1 MMKLVLGKAL
11 VIVKIKSY
19 SWPHLVR
26 HRTEEI
32 LISVPAEL
40 FSALECDRQH
50 FLSFTVTLFSKL
62 KVALCI
68 NGTFKWISSKTSN
81 IDLRMEYILLPV
93 YLFLT
98 KCWNKK
104 MTLLSL

>member
-1 MMKLVLGKAL
+1 MN
-11 VIVKIKSY
+11 SD
-19 SWPHLVR
+19 
-26 HRTEEI
+26 
-32 LISVPAEL
+32 PAEL

-98 KCWNKK
+98 RCWNKK
-104 MTLLSL
+104 MTLLPL